1 MSRFIVRPVNVA
13 WFPWAV
19 HDTFQHCAHAGRGA
33 VVARCK
39 TQCQATRIAML
50 LSADYLDEFL
60 SDAPDISDETVA
72 AHFRNCRRYDF

>member
-1 MSRFIVRPVNVA
+1 
-13 WFPWAV
+13 
-19 HDTFQHCAHAGRGA
+19 